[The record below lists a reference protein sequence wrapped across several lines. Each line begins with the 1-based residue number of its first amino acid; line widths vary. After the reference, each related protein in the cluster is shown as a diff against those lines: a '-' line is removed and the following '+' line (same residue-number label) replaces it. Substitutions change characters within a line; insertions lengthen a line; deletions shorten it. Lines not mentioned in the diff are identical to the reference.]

1 MIRINRIL
9 CPTDMSTD
17 ADQALGYALAL
28 SQAYDARL
36 VVCYCAK
43 VAEVVGETS
52 FLAGATKRSSE
63 IGYALSRGRVK
74 ELFEGSLIKF
84 LGPVGYANL
93 NWEALVIEG
102 EDVGEAITQTAS
114 EQSIDLI
121 VMRSRRRPRRAAV
134 LGSTAESV
142 CRTAPCPVLV
152 THTDEREWVD
162 QPDGKIKLER
172 LLVAYDFSD
181 YSELALKYALSI
193 AQEHQAELHLLHV
206 LPRDSVSGP
215 ELAWYPMGK
224 DTAYHQ
230 AARRLQRAVPEET
243 YLWCRIKHAVA
254 EGQPYREILNYAEKH
269 SIDLISLGAH
279 GAGFGTRTLFGSNV
293 DRVLRQAP
301 CPVLVARPLK
311 PAVRETVSDLANSC
325 ADGIQHIGTSIC
337 RQDSLGV

>member
-1 MIRINRIL
+1 
-9 CPTDMSTD
+9 MSME

-52 FLAGATKRSSE
+52 YLAGATIRSSE

-84 LGPVGYANL
+84 LGPVAYTKL
-93 NWEALVIEG
+93 DWEALIIEG
-102 EDVGEAITQTAS
+102 EDVGETITQTAS

-121 VMRSRRRPRRAAV
+121 VMRSRRRPHRAAV

-152 THTDEREWVD
+152 THTDEREWVE
-162 QPDGKIKLER
+162 PADGKIKLER

-181 YSELALKYALSI
+181 YSELALKYALSL

-206 LPRDSVSGP
+206 LPRDSVSEP

-230 AARRLQRAVPEET
+230 AARRLQRAVPSET
-243 YLWCRIKHAVA
+243 HLWCEVKQAVA

-279 GAGFGTRTLFGSNV
+279 GAGFGMRTLFGSNV

-311 PAVRETVSDLANSC
+311 PISVLGIEMPILAVATE
-325 ADGIQHIGTSIC
+325 
-337 RQDSLGV
+337 